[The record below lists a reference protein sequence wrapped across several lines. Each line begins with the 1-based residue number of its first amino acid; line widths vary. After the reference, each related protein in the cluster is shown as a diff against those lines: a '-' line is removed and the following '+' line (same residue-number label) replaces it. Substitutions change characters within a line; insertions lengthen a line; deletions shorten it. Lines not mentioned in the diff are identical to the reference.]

1 MVAADEGS
9 FDPGEEEDDDLPTTV
24 LTDELQSDHN
34 IEISRPIFWKCSQN
48 CSQNFKSQLKSPQH
62 MSPSTFEC

>member
-24 LTDELQSDHN
+24 LTDELLTR
-34 IEISRPIFWKCSQN
+34 I
-48 CSQNFKSQLKSPQH
+48 LK
-62 MSPSTFEC
+62 